1 MSCMDKERI
10 YKLRSEASH
19 IKPLINIG
27 KNGITDSFLEELK
40 KQLKERHL
48 VKIKVLRSAKESGI
62 KETAEELAGLTR
74 STVID
79 IRGNSLV
86 LYK

>member
-1 MSCMDKERI
+1 MDKERI

-27 KNGITDSFLEELK
+27 KNGITDSVLDELK

-62 KETAEELAGLTR
+62 AEIAQELSDLTKA
-74 STVID
+74 TIID
-79 IRGNSLV
+79 TRGNSLV